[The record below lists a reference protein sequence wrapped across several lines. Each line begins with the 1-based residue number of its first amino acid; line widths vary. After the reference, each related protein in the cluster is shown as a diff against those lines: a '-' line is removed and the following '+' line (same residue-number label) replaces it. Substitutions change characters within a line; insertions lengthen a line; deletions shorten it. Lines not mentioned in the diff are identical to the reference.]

1 MRAAWGGGGG
11 AEEVKRYVEGVEVD
25 VCGRRVG
32 RRVRRVDVSGAHSLF
47 IVAQTKKTKKLR
59 RHIICANR
67 SSVKSLRM

>member
-1 MRAAWGGGGG
+1 MEDVLKPCGETRARGGSPAGT
-11 AEEVKRYVEGVEVD
+11 
-25 VCGRRVG
+25 
-32 RRVRRVDVSGAHSLF
+32 HSLF

>member
-1 MRAAWGGGGG
+1 MRRREAAEVAEEAREVWRGAGG
-11 AEEVKRYVEGVEVD
+11 ALETCVERR
-25 VCGRRVG
+25 GRGG
-32 RRVRRVDVSGAHSLF
+32 RPAGTHSLF

>member
-1 MRAAWGGGGG
+1 MRWRGGGGVG
-11 AEEVKRYVEGVEVD
+11 GVEGGGRCLEG
-25 VCGRRVG
+25 VCGGVCGEACARREP
-32 RRVRRVDVSGAHSLF
+32 DATHSLF

>member
-1 MRAAWGGGGG
+1 MGGVWRAVEGAWRVCGERRARGGGPAGT
-11 AEEVKRYVEGVEVD
+11 
-25 VCGRRVG
+25 
-32 RRVRRVDVSGAHSLF
+32 HSLF